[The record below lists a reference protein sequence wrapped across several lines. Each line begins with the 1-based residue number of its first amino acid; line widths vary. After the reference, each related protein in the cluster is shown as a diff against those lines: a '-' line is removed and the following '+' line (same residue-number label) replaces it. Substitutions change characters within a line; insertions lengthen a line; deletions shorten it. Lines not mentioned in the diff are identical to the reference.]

1 MNVCVT
7 GGAGYVGSVVAE
19 ALVARGHRVVVL
31 DNLST
36 GHRDA
41 VPAGSTLV
49 EGDVRDEGALA
60 RALDGGVEAVL
71 HFAAR
76 SVVAESVRRPLDY
89 FDNNVTGTA
98 MLVRSMQARGVR
110 RLVFSSTAAVY
121 GTPEALPIPEDAPCR
136 PENPYGWSKLTVEW
150 MLAAARAAWGLEYVA
165 LRYFNAAGATPAC
178 GEDHRPESHLIP
190 IVLDAAL
197 GRRESVTVFGDD
209 YPTRDG
215 TCVRD
220 YVHVS
225 DLADAHVLALDA
237 MARGFS
243 GSLNLGSESGFTVR
257 EVIDATARVTGKGVR
272 VVGGARRAGDPH
284 SLVASSARAK
294 EILGWSPA
302 RSALDAIVESAL
314 AWRLQ
319 HPDGYR
325 A

>member
-1 MNVCVT
+1 VRVCVT

-19 ALVARGHRVVVL
+19 LLVTQGHDVRIL

-41 VPAGSTLV
+41 IPAGCALV
-49 EGDVRDEGALA
+49 EGDIRDDAVLS
-60 RALDGGVEAVL
+60 RALDGVEAVL
-71 HFAAR
+71 HFAAL
-76 SVVAESVRRPLDY
+76 SVVADSMRRPLDY
-89 FDNNVTGTA
+89 FDNNITGTT
-98 MLVRSMQARGVR
+98 MLVRAMQARGIR

-121 GTPEALPIPEDAPCR
+121 GTPEVLPIREEAPCH

-150 MLAAARAAWGLEYVA
+150 MLAASRKAWGLDYVA
-165 LRYFNAAGATPAC
+165 LRYFNAAGASRAC

-225 DLADAHVLALDA
+225 DLASAHVLALEA

-243 GSLNLGSESGFTVR
+243 GALNLGSESGFTVR
-257 EVIDATARVTGKGVR
+257 EVIDATTRVTRSSARVEN
-272 VVGGARRAGDPH
+272 GARRAGDPPA
-284 SLVASSARAK
+284 LVASSAKAR
-294 EILGWSPA
+294 EILGWSPGK
-302 RSALDAIVESAL
+302 SDLETIVASAL
-314 AWRLQ
+314 AWREC
-319 HPDGYR
+319 HPSGYPT
-325 A
+325 

>member
-1 MNVCVT
+1 VRVCVT

-19 ALVARGHRVVVL
+19 LLVTQGHDVRIL

-41 VPAGSTLV
+41 IPAGCALV
-49 EGDVRDEGALA
+49 EGDIRDDAVLS
-60 RALDGGVEAVL
+60 RALDGVEAVL
-71 HFAAR
+71 HFAAL
-76 SVVAESVRRPLDY
+76 SVVADSMRRPLDY
-89 FDNNVTGTA
+89 FDNNITGTT
-98 MLVRSMQARGVR
+98 MLVRAMQARGIR

-121 GTPEALPIPEDAPCR
+121 GTPEVLPIREEAPCH

-150 MLAAARAAWGLEYVA
+150 MLAASRKAWGLDYVA
-165 LRYFNAAGATPAC
+165 LRYFNAAGATGAC

-225 DLADAHVLALDA
+225 DLASAHVLALEA

-243 GSLNLGSESGFTVR
+243 GALNLGSESGFTVR
-257 EVIDATARVTGKGVR
+257 EVIDATTRVTRSSARVEN
-272 VVGGARRAGDPH
+272 GARRAGDPPA
-284 SLVASSARAK
+284 LVASSAKAR
-294 EILGWSPA
+294 EILGWSPGK
-302 RSALDAIVESAL
+302 SDLETIVASAL
-314 AWRLQ
+314 AWREC
-319 HPDGYR
+319 HPSGYPT
-325 A
+325 